1 MLVVRSAV
9 AGLAII
15 GAVAAA
21 IALRPAPAAAPV
33 QAPSPDGIPGAVAGP
48 PPATAAALVVDLAGL
63 DGAPRTVQILVLADH
78 RGGFVWEARLPA
90 GATAARLRAD
100 LRDPGPWRAVDH
112 AGAWSG
118 YEVAALRAATIAA
131 FPPLPASAAVR
142 HGWVA
147 ATAARTLAW
156 SAPGPAR
163 IALGQG
169 WEWQG
174 EVTGVDPW
182 MPQRDGLELLWTAPD
197 GATAA
202 LAPFLHQTFRAE
214 ALPGARERL
223 VAAGP
228 KHLRVRARPLVEGG
242 HRWELRL
249 DGRRLAGGTVAVG
262 PGRPPG
268 FVRIDPARPRWFL
281 EPDGRAFEPVGWVVA
296 YPVDR
301 PYGHGYR
308 PYLESDQTLEG
319 MLRQVDA
326 VADGGGTALRL
337 WLCDWWGGLE
347 WSAEQDAYLGM
358 GRWNLRHAWQVDR
371 VLEHCAG
378 RGIRVLF
385 THYNHVRLSQGYS
398 WPSHPYRAFLNTPA
412 DYWRDPRAAAASDA
426 VLAAAAA
433 RWASDPTVF
442 AWDHMSETDLVA
454 HGAWPAAK
462 AHIGERLARL
472 RAADPWRRP
481 AGNHLCIHTHDPA
494 FLRSPALDYVTSNA
508 YPMVAGAGPDQA
520 DAVAAF
526 ARTWADAGKPVLIA
540 EYGGHWAGDPVPAM
554 GTALHAGLWA
564 GLGSPLAGAPMGW
577 FWNAIAGE
585 GWGPAWGAA
594 AAFAAGDDP
603 AAEDTAERGFWRARP
618 AAVSGAP
625 AERLPK
631 AYQVGS
637 ALRRRL
643 ILLDP
648 ASTARREREA
658 PPTAAAGVRVDG
670 LRPGRWRI
678 ETWDG
683 IARRPVAVELASVG
697 ADGALAVAVPPFRGV
712 RALRL
717 AHDPDA
723 VLPPPV
729 AAPGAGALP
738 GGTAPSGLEWV
749 LHPQA
754 DPPGPEL
761 AARILWE
768 VPIALPPGSGGRA
781 PRAFAADGSA
791 IPCAWTRD
799 DHGWVV
805 RLPGTTRGPVTIR
818 DAAEP
823 GPGWDPDLLAVG
835 LVADAVAWRGR
846 IPADH
851 AGMAAAWAGAS
862 GPRRRAGIEAV
873 DLTGDATGL
882 GPEGVL
888 TRITGP
894 VWLPAGTQ
902 VFSVNADD
910 GITLALD
917 GAPVVAWGGSH
928 DMEVPNRPAADLWQ
942 RCGSVT
948 ATAGFHALEIFH
960 AQGGGA
966 QLARAGWAA
975 SGAALAPLPAWRC
988 HGRMPVA
995 VEIRR
1000 GGRTAAMLH
1009 PVPDLELR
1017 APRRRLG
1024 RIDLEADSIRGLRLL
1039 PDAGRQMIDV
1049 AGGPLPVRSP
1059 AAWAEPC
1066 SLTLRRLAGP
1076 AVEVLAWD
1084 ATAAVVLLADG
1095 RPLGARIA
1103 APGAPAQWP
1112 LPATLA
1118 RAALEL
1124 RAADAAPGTAVTWAA
1139 LPAPPAPGRI
1149 PGLGAAVTMAWL
1161 TAGADADAL
1170 AAHAAACAAAGERP
1184 WPAPDLDR
1192 RQAAVRALLRDLAA
1206 RGLLGAAP

>member
-1 MLVVRSAV
+1 MVIVR
-9 AGLAII
+9 
-15 GAVAAA
+15 AAA
-21 IALRPAPAAAPV
+21 VGLGIAAVVSIAVMRHPEPVVGHAAGAAEPV
-33 QAPSPDGIPGAVAGP
+33 WRAGTVAVTP
-48 PPATAAALVVDLAGL
+48 PPGSAALAVDLAGL
-63 DGAPRTVQILVLADH
+63 DGVPRTVQILVLADH
-78 RGGFVWEARLPA
+78 RGGFAWEARLPA

-100 LRDPGPWRAVDH
+100 LCDPGPWRAVDH
-112 AGAWSG
+112 DGSWTG
-118 YEVAALRAATIAA
+118 YEVEALRSATIAA
-131 FPPLPASAAVR
+131 FPPLPATAAVR
-142 HGWVA
+142 HGWIV
-147 ATAARTLAW
+147 ATAARALVW
-156 SAPGPAR
+156 SAPGPER
-163 IALGQG
+163 MALGQG

-174 EVTGVDPW
+174 EVAGVDPW
-182 MPQRDGLELLWTAPD
+182 APQGDGLELVWTAPG

-202 LAPFLHQTFRAE
+202 LAPFLHQSFRAE

-228 KHLRVRARPLVEGG
+228 KHLRVRARPQAEGV
-242 HRWELRL
+242 HRWDLRL
-249 DGRRLAGGTVAVG
+249 DGRHLAGGAVAVG

-268 FVRIDPARPRWFL
+268 FVHIDPARPRWFR
-281 EPDGRAFEPVGWVVA
+281 EPDGRTFEPVGWVVA

-301 PYGHGYR
+301 PYGHDYR
-308 PYLESDQTLEG
+308 PYLEPDQGLDG

-347 WSAEQDAYLGM
+347 WSAEQDAYLGV

-371 VLEHCAG
+371 VLERCAE

-398 WPSHPYRAFLNTPA
+398 WPSHPYRAFLKRPG

-433 RWASDPTVF
+433 RWAGDPTVF

-462 AHIGERLARL
+462 THIRERLERL

-481 AGNHLCIHTHDPA
+481 AGNHVCIHTHDPA
-494 FLRSPALDYVTSNA
+494 FLRSSALDYVTSNA

-520 DAVAAF
+520 DAVSGF
-526 ARTWADAGKPVLIA
+526 ARTWADAAKPVLIA
-540 EYGGHWAGDPVPAM
+540 EYGGHWAGDPIPAM

-603 AAEDTAERGFWRARP
+603 AAEDSAERGFWRARP
-618 AAVSGAP
+618 VVMDGAP
-625 AERLPK
+625 AERLAKP
-631 AYQVGS
+631 YQVGS
-637 ALRRRL
+637 AFRRRL

-648 ASTARREREA
+648 ATTARREREA
-658 PPTAAAGVRVDG
+658 PPTAAATARVDG
-670 LRPGRWRI
+670 LHPGRWRI
-678 ETWDG
+678 ERWDG
-683 IARRPVAVELASVG
+683 IARRPVAVDAAEVG
-697 ADGALAVAVPPFRGV
+697 ADGELAVAVPPFRGV
-712 RALRL
+712 CALRL
-717 AHDPDA
+717 AHDPAA
-723 VLPPPV
+723 VPVPPV
-729 AAPGAGALP
+729 AVPAPSP
-738 GGTAPSGLEWV
+738 GGTAPSGMEWV

-754 DPPGPEL
+754 DPPGSGL

-768 VPIALPPGSGGRA
+768 VPLALPAGSEDRV
-781 PRAFAADGSA
+781 PRAFGPDGVE
-791 IPCAWTRD
+791 IPCAWTRID
-799 DHGWVV
+799 DGWLV

-823 GPGWDPDLLAVG
+823 GPGWSPDLLAAG

-851 AGMAAAWAGAS
+851 AGMAAAWAGAD

-902 VFSVNADD
+902 VFSVNGDD

-917 GAPVVAWGGSH
+917 GAPVVAWGGGH

-942 RCGSVT
+942 HRGTVT
-948 ATAGFHALEIFH
+948 ATAGFHALEVFH

-966 QLARAGWAA
+966 QLARAGWAVD
-975 SGAALAPLPAWRC
+975 GATLAPLPGWRST
-988 HGRMPVA
+988 GRMPVA

-1000 GGRTAAMLH
+1000 AGRTAAVLH
-1009 PVPDLELR
+1009 PLPDLELR

-1024 RIDLEADSIRGLRLL
+1024 RIDLEADGARVVRLL
-1039 PDAGRQMIDV
+1039 PDTGRQIITLAD
-1049 AGGPLPVRSP
+1049 GPLTVRSS
-1059 AAWAEPC
+1059 AVWAEPC

-1076 AVEVLAWD
+1076 AVEALSWD
-1084 ATAAVVLLADG
+1084 ATAAVMLVADG
-1095 RPLGARIA
+1095 RPLGVRIA
-1103 APGAPAQWP
+1103 APGAPAVWP

-1118 RAALEL
+1118 RAALDL
-1124 RAADAAPGTAVTWAA
+1124 RAADAAPGTTVTWAA
-1139 LPAPPAPGRI
+1139 LPALPAPGRI

-1161 TAGADADAL
+1161 TVGADVETL
-1170 AAHAAACAAAGERP
+1170 VAHAAACAAAGERP
-1184 WPAPDLDR
+1184 WPAADLDR
-1192 RQAAVRALLRDLAA
+1192 RQAAVRGLLRDLAA
-1206 RGLLGAAP
+1206 RGLIGAVP